1 MLKVRRW
8 ESLFF
13 PCSYLKVLKYF
24 GETLEELGDLPGAV
38 EKYEEAMTA
47 KCHFCVY
54 LLVLEFVASISR
66 GCFED
71 VRLAGRGMQT
81 GLLCLWNVYRTRPAI
96 SFFHAPLLF
105 WHNLF
110 LRQAK
115 AIREDPLLV
124 HWRYQK
130 PSTPNIIH
138 MVTRYYSGIYR
149 VSKQKST
156 RDSRSTSCKQL
167 MKNEQSHLE
176 SNTSG
181 IFRIVIN
188 ATWSNMLD
196 NRQTAGAQGEQH
208 FRHSRRWTSDV
219 EFGPG
224 LFWQAGLVC
233 AKYFVF
239 LATHVHYS
247 THRHFDLWE
256 YFQWASCPM
265 QGWFGPRS
273 RELPSGSGKNI
284 KATADCGSGQ
294 TRQHVW
300 TSGSFGESCVLLPLP
315 FSGGSPGL
323 WRICCSDDGEIFF
336 SFLSR

>member
-1 MLKVRRW
+1 M
-8 ESLFF
+8 F
-13 PCSYLKVLKYF
+13 
-24 GETLEELGDLPGAV
+24 
-38 EKYEEAMTA
+38 
-47 KCHFCVY
+47 
-54 LLVLEFVASISR
+54 
-66 GCFED
+66 FED

-81 GLLCLWNVYRTRPAI
+81 GLLCLWKMYRTRPAI
-96 SFFHAPLLF
+96 SFVDAPLLF

-138 MVTRYYSGIYR
+138 MFTRYYSGNYR

-239 LATHVHYS
+239 FGDTRSLQYS
-247 THRHFDLWE
+247 SAFWSVRVLPMSVLSNAGMIWTTQSRTSVRFGQKHQSNCWLWE
-256 YFQWASCPM
+256 
-265 QGWFGPRS
+265 RS
-273 RELPSGSGKNI
+273 DT
-284 KATADCGSGQ
+284 TARLDV
-294 TRQHVW
+294 R
-300 TSGSFGESCVLLPLP
+300 
-315 FSGGSPGL
+315 
-323 WRICCSDDGEIFF
+323 
-336 SFLSR
+336 